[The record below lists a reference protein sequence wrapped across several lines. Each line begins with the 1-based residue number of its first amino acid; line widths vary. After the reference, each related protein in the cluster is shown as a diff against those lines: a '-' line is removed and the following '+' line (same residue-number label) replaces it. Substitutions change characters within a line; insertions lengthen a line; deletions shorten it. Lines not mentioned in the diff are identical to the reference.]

1 MSWLIG
7 EGLIEHG
14 KAKDKAEN
22 LSSHHEDIAKA
33 MYCELKDAPAD
44 KLPFVLM
51 RMYTDE
57 SFLY

>member
-1 MSWLIG
+1 MCWLIA

-22 LSSHHEDIAKA
+22 LSYHEEIAKA
-33 MYCELKDAPAD
+33 MYCDLKDAPAD

-57 SFLY
+57 CFLY